1 MALRILPF
9 RQYDENDVINLYSL
23 DETIPV
29 DPSEDG
35 INAAGVVVRIHAG
48 VMGDE
53 VISLEDNTYL
63 GKKYSAPVGRN
74 KYPSNPL
81 KIKAA
86 GNDAKAALGITLR
99 QTLSHDENGEKLLYY
114 RLKADELQA
123 VLPGETVP
131 VLTKG
136 VVTLSADAVTIA
148 GGQALVAGDRLQ
160 VAVGGKLKKL
170 VPDASAITQ
179 MPCVGKVLAVGERK
193 AGTYPDQFAG
203 ASGSSEKYYVVQIN
217 F

>member
-23 DETIPV
+23 DETIPA
-29 DPSEDG
+29 DPSADG
-35 INAAGVVVRIHAG
+35 VNAAGVVVKITAG
-48 VMGDE
+48 VMGDG

-63 GKKYSAPVGRN
+63 GKKYSAPVGQN

-81 KIKAA
+81 KVKAA
-86 GNDAKAALGITLR
+86 DNASDSALGITLR

-136 VVTLSADAVTIA
+136 VVTLSADAVS
-148 GGQALVAGDRLQ
+148 GVLVAGDKLQ
-160 VAVGGKLKKL
+160 VAAAGKLKKHA
-170 VPDASAITQ
+170 DAG
-179 MPCVGKVLAVGERK
+179 MPFVGKVLAVGERK

>member
-23 DETIPV
+23 DETIPA
-29 DPSEDG
+29 DPSADG
-35 INAAGVVVRIHAG
+35 VNAAGVVVKITAG
-48 VMGDE
+48 VMGDG

-63 GKKYSAPVGRN
+63 GKKYSAPVGQN

-81 KIKAA
+81 KVKAA
-86 GNDAKAALGITLR
+86 DNTSDSALGITLR

-136 VVTLSADAVTIA
+136 VVTLSADAVS
-148 GGQALVAGDRLQ
+148 GVLVAGDKLQ
-160 VAVGGKLKKL
+160 VAAAGKLKKHA
-170 VPDASAITQ
+170 DAG
-179 MPCVGKVLAVGERK
+179 MPFVGKVLAVGERK

>member
-29 DPSEDG
+29 DPSADG
-35 INAAGVVVRIHAG
+35 VNAAGVVVKIDAG

-53 VISLEDNTYL
+53 VISLDDNTYL
-63 GKKYSAPVGRN
+63 GKKYSAPVGQN

-81 KIKAA
+81 KVKAA
-86 GNDAKAALGITLR
+86 GNDSDSALGITLR

-136 VVTLSADAVTIA
+136 VVTLSADAVT
-148 GGQALVAGDRLQ
+148 GALAAGDKIQ
-160 VAVGGKLKKL
+160 CAAAGKLKKHA
-170 VPDASAITQ
+170 DAN
-179 MPCVGKVLAVGERK
+179 MPVVGKVLAVGERK

-203 ASGSSEKYYVVQIN
+203 ASGSSESYYVVQIN

>member
-23 DETIPV
+23 DETIPE
-29 DPSEDG
+29 DPSADG
-35 INAAGVVVRIHAG
+35 VNAAGVVVKITAG

-53 VISLEDNTYL
+53 VISLDDNAYL
-63 GKKYSAPVGRN
+63 GKKYAAPVGQN

-81 KIKAA
+81 KVKAS
-86 GNDAKAALGITLR
+86 GNDSDSALGITLR

-136 VVTLSADAVTIA
+136 VVTLSADAVS
-148 GGQALVAGDRLQ
+148 GALVAGEKLQ
-160 VAVGGKLKKL
+160 AAAAGKLKKHA
-170 VPDASAITQ
+170 DAA
-179 MPCVGKVLAVGERK
+179 MPVVGKVLAVGERK

>member
-35 INAAGVVVRIHAG
+35 VNAAGVVVKIDAG

-53 VISLEDNTYL
+53 VISLDDNTYL
-63 GKKYSAPVGRN
+63 GKKYSAPVGQN
-74 KYPSNPL
+74 KYPENPL
-81 KIKAA
+81 KVKAS
-86 GNDAKAALGITLR
+86 GNDSKDALGITLR

-136 VVTLSADAVTIA
+136 VVTLSADAVT
-148 GGQALVAGDRLQ
+148 GALVAGNRLQ
-160 VAVGGKLKKL
+160 VAAAGKLKLL
-170 VPDASAITQ
+170 VEDANAITQ

>member
-23 DETIPV
+23 DETIPA
-29 DPSEDG
+29 DPSADG
-35 INAAGVVVRIHAG
+35 VNAAGVVVKITAG

-53 VISLEDNTYL
+53 VISLDDNAYL
-63 GKKYSAPVGRN
+63 GKKYAAPVGQN

-81 KIKAA
+81 KVKSA
-86 GNDAKAALGITLR
+86 GNDAKDALGITLR

-136 VVTLSADAVTIA
+136 VVTLSADAVT
-148 GGQALVAGDRLQ
+148 GALVAGNRLQ
-160 VAVGGKLKKL
+160 VAAAGKLKLL

-203 ASGSSEKYYVVQIN
+203 ASGASEKYYVVQIN

>member
-35 INAAGVVVRIHAG
+35 VNAAGVVVKIEAG
-48 VMGDE
+48 AMGDE

-136 VVTLSADAVTIA
+136 VVTLSADAVT
-148 GGQALVAGDRLQ
+148 GGLVAGDKIQ
-160 VAVGGKLKKL
+160 CAAAGKLKKHT
-170 VPDASAITQ
+170 DAA
-179 MPCVGKVLAVGERK
+179 MPVVGKVLAVGERK